1 MHAKGRTNC
10 PNCGAPI
17 DSTQCPYCKTS
28 FYDFGAIEV
37 GKPAWFRFKV
47 YDRVYIFKGMS
58 NASFE
63 FNNPM
68 PERMFY
74 ADNKLVEAIIPSTG
88 PNITVNLEIQSIGG
102 IELDDPAMIVATS
115 EALK

>member
-17 DSTQCPYCKTS
+17 DSTQCPYCGTM

-37 GKPAWFRFKV
+37 GKPAWFRFKI
-47 YDRVYIFKGMS
+47 YDRVYVFKGMS
-58 NASFE
+58 SASFE
-63 FNNPM
+63 FRDPM
-68 PERMFY
+68 SVTLY
-74 ADNKLVEAIIPSTG
+74 ADDNPVELIKPSTG
-88 PNITVNLEIQSIGG
+88 PDITVNLEIQSIGG
-102 IELDDPAMIVATS
+102 ITEEEPVMIVATS